1 MKIQKKEKM
10 TLPLRK
16 KIVLFS
22 LKKQLDNKHILKCV
36 CVCVYIGDTLCVCV
50 CVYTYILIY
59 VGQLK
64 FFFFQFSHL
73 KDKVILKRAGNVR
86 T

>member
-1 MKIQKKEKM
+1 MHEDSKEGENDIAFEEKNSSIFFEKTIGQQTYIKM
-10 TLPLRK
+10 
-16 KIVLFS
+16 
-22 LKKQLDNKHILKCV
+22 
-36 CVCVYIGDTLCVCV
+36 CV